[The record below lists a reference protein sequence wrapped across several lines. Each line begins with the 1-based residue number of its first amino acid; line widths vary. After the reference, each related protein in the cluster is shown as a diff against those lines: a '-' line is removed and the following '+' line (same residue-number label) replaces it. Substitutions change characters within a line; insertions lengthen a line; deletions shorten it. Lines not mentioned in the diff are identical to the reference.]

1 MVRLLQRLGLRPAFM
16 RLEPYTAGE
25 RDFEEWL
32 QILGDTF
39 GTYEEQR
46 RQGYQ
51 LRTRPIVDRELNF
64 QRDRVDGKGPVEG
77 NPANYNAGQTTVGI
91 AGDECQ
97 ADEGLPESI
106 REGRLK
112 GYVRAA
118 AFPDTPKGKKAATK
132 YADKLGTDFEG
143 SLYIEVRRSFCRDSR
158 QNIWGVWVKPT
169 PEYTIK
175 GSKTV
180 ERPDGTKMVLTAP
193 HKNKRGGR
201 STGDSREWT
210 EYRGKAKKAVRC
222 PKCEAPKDFPCIN
235 DKGIEAGVYM
245 ENGKPI
251 APKKADETM
260 RTSRGFVEEIRSVRT
275 NAHRERVDAYFAKKG
290 QIIDGVSGGVEEKV
304 ELQRPTVRQQVRWIM
319 QNLNEGQMDRYEA
332 VEDEGGWPTL
342 EDELNFLLS
351 DIINKKQKAKFDKYV
366 EKGVPSE
373 E

>member
-1 MVRLLQRLGLRPAFM
+1 M

-32 QILGDTF
+32 EILGNTF

-46 RQGYQ
+46 RQGYR
-51 LRTRPIVDRELNF
+51 LRTRDVVDRELNF
-64 QRDRVDGKGPVEG
+64 KRDRPAEGGSVEG
-77 NPANYNAGQTTVGI
+77 NPANYNVGQTTVGI

-97 ADEGLPESI
+97 ADQGLPKSI

-118 AFPDTPKGKKAATK
+118 AFPDTPKGKKAATN

-143 SLYIEVRRSFCRDSR
+143 SLYINVRRGYCRDSR

-169 PEYTIK
+169 PEYTVT
-175 GSKTV
+175 GSRSEEK
-180 ERPDGTKMVLTAP
+180 PDGEKMILTAP

-201 STGDSREWT
+201 TTGDSRAWT

-222 PKCEAPKDFPCIN
+222 PKCEAPKDFPCVN
-235 DKGIEAGVYM
+235 DKGIAEGVYM
-245 ENGKPI
+245 KDGKPI
-251 APKKADETM
+251 PTETANETL
-260 RTSRGFVEEIRSVRT
+260 RTSRGFVDEIRSVRT

-290 QIIDGVSGGVEEKV
+290 KTIEGVSGKV
-304 ELQRPTVRQQVRWIM
+304 EKKREMIEPTSRQKVRWIM
-319 QNLNEGQMDRYEA
+319 QRLNEGQMDRYEV
-332 VEDEGGWPTL
+332 VEDEGGWKTY
-342 EDELNFLLS
+342 DAELDFLLS
-351 DIINKKQKAKFDKYV
+351 DIINKKQRVKFDQYV

-373 E
+373 D

>member
-1 MVRLLQRLGLRPAFM
+1 M

-25 RDFEEWL
+25 RDFEQWL
-32 QILGDTF
+32 EILGDTF

-51 LRTRPIVDRELNF
+51 LRTRPIIDREKNF
-64 QRDRVDGKGPVEG
+64 QRDRPESGGPVEG
-77 NPANYNAGQTTVGI
+77 NPANYNAGQTTVGV

-97 ADEGLPESI
+97 ADQGLPKSI

-143 SLYIEVRRSFCRDSR
+143 SLYINVRKGFCRDSR

-169 PEYTIK
+169 PEYTVK
-175 GSKTV
+175 GSKSV
-180 ERPDGTKMVLTAP
+180 ESPDGQKVMLTAP

-201 STGDSREWT
+201 TTGDSRQWT
-210 EYRGKAKKAVRC
+210 EYRGKAKKSVRC

-235 DKGIEAGVYM
+235 DRGIEAGVYM
-245 ENGKPI
+245 KDNKPI
-251 APKKADETM
+251 PTETANETM
-260 RTSRGFVEEIRSVRT
+260 RTSRGFIEEIRSVRT
-275 NAHRERVDAYFAKKG
+275 NAHRERVDAYFDKKG
-290 QIIDGVSGGVEEKV
+290 ETIEGVSGKV
-304 ELQRPTVRQQVRWIM
+304 EKKQELVRPSVRQQVRWIM
-319 QNLNEGQMDRYEA
+319 QRMNEGQMDRYEV
-332 VEDEGGWPTL
+332 VEDEGGWPTM

-351 DIINKKQKAKFDKYV
+351 DIINKKQKVKFDKYV
-366 EKGVPSE
+366 EKGVPNE